1 MTVTGAEALLLSL
14 KANGIDYLF
23 ANAGS
28 DFAPVIEAYAA
39 YENTAALPA
48 PVICPHENVA
58 VGMAHGFYL
67 AAGRP
72 QSVMVHVNVG
82 LANAVMGLINARADD
97 VPVIMLSG
105 RTPFT
110 EHDRLGGKMTTIQ
123 YGQEMADQAAL
134 VRETVKWDYELR
146 YAEQAA
152 AVADRAVAIAM
163 SAPTGPVYLSLPR
176 EPLCEA
182 TEKPDLRP
190 RQSAAVAPVA
200 DPAAIAEA
208 ARLLAAAKSPLIIAQ
223 KGDLAGRAGPALER
237 MSRDHAIAV
246 IEMEAPRNVVTSD
259 HPMLVLGD
267 AGTLAADADVIL
279 VVDATVPW
287 IERRFQARADQTVIH
302 LGADPLHAKL
312 PMRSFQTDIAIA
324 GEVGA
329 AIESLATALAD
340 LAPDPGGR
348 FAAIKARHDADVA
361 AMTATAA
368 NGAGSPMSV
377 PHIGACLSD
386 IIDDRTLIIS
396 ERGPKTPHVK
406 LKAPNQL
413 FSSPFSGGLGW
424 GLPTALG
431 AQLADRDRL
440 VIAVVGDGSYM
451 FANPVACHQIAETY
465 DLPVLTI
472 VLNNGVWNA
481 VRTSTTA
488 LYPDGAA
495 AKANLMPLTDL
506 STAPDY
512 TMVAAAS
519 RAYTEKVGTGADL
532 PAALARAVEVIRD
545 ERRQVL
551 LELKTDWAN
560 PKAG

>member
-39 YENTAALPA
+39 YGNTAALPV
-48 PVICPHENVA
+48 PVICPHENAA

-67 AAGRP
+67 ATGRP

-82 LANAVMGLINARADD
+82 LANSVMGLINARADD
-97 VPVIMLSG
+97 IPLIMMSG
-105 RTPFT
+105 RTPLT
-110 EHDRLGGKMTTIQ
+110 EHDRFGGKMSTIQ
-123 YGQEMADQAAL
+123 YGQEMADQTAL

-152 AVADRAVAIAM
+152 AAAGRAVAIAS

-176 EPLCEA
+176 EALCEPTERPDAAPNLAAA
-182 TEKPDLRP
+182 TP
-190 RQSAAVAPVA
+190 AVA
-200 DPAAIAEA
+200 DPAAVHRA
-208 ARLLAAAKSPLIIAQ
+208 ARLLADAKSPLIIAQ
-223 KGDLAGRAGPALER
+223 KGDIAGRAGPALER
-237 MSRDHAIAV
+237 LCRDHAIAV
-246 IEMEAPRNVVTSD
+246 IEMEAPRNVVSSD

-267 AGTLAADADVIL
+267 AGALAAEADVIL

-287 IERRFQARADQTVIH
+287 IEKRFQARADQTVIH
-302 LGADPLHAKL
+302 IGADPLHTKL
-312 PMRSFQTDIAIA
+312 PMRSFKTDLAIA
-324 GEVGA
+324 GEVGSTV
-329 AIESLATALAD
+329 ESLATVLAE
-340 LAPDPGGR
+340 LGPDTGDR
-348 FAAIKARHDADVA
+348 FATIKARHDADAA
-361 AMTATAA
+361 AMAA
-368 NGAGSPMSV
+368 VARQGSGTPISV
-377 PHIGACLSD
+377 PYIGVCLSD
-386 IIDDRTLIIS
+386 IIDEHSIIVS

-440 VIAVVGDGSYM
+440 VVAVVGDGSYM
-451 FANPVACHQIAETY
+451 FANPVACHQVAETY
-465 DLPVLTI
+465 DLPLLTI

-495 AKANLMPLTDL
+495 AKANLMPLSDL
-506 STAPDY
+506 SPAPDY
-512 TMVAAAS
+512 TMIAGAS
-519 RAYTEKVGTGADL
+519 RAYTEKVDNGADL
-532 PAALARAVEVIRD
+532 PGALARAVEVIRT

-551 LELKTDWAN
+551 LELKTDMAS
-560 PKAG
+560 PRAG